1 MENSEFSWALDDLMN
16 IHGSWHVVLQV
27 IAPDELIVGA
37 PFGTCLEPGE
47 ELTFYAPP
55 YGVKRSVATIL
66 DGIPSPGKWRSTHF
80 MTPRYCHVPRKTEF
94 NDSHWAVVDR
104 KSLSLNKL

>member
-37 PFGTCLEPGE
+37 PFGICLEPGE

-66 DGIPSPGKWRSTHF
+66 DAHPLPREMAEYTLYDPPDTVMYLEKRSSMTHIG
-80 MTPRYCHVPRKTEF
+80 R
-94 NDSHWAVVDR
+94 
-104 KSLSLNKL
+104 SLTVRAYP

>member
-1 MENSEFSWALDDLMN
+1 MN

-66 DGIPSPGKWRSTHF
+66 DAHPLPPGNGGVHTLCPPDTVMYLEKRSSMTHIG
-80 MTPRYCHVPRKTEF
+80 R
-94 NDSHWAVVDR
+94 
-104 KSLSLNKL
+104 SLTVRAYP